1 MKIHHLRNATFV
13 IESGANHILIDPMLC
28 EKGTLPPF
36 ARFRHKSRKNP
47 LVSLP
52 ENAPKILKKVT
63 HCLITHSQKFGVKA
77 LQHTD
82 HLDAA
87 GEAFLRKNNIPV
99 VTREQDVS
107 YLKKY
112 GLTVE
117 VGLTYWQPA
126 NFLEGE
132 ITAVPALHGHS
143 WIHNLMANG
152 SGFFLQLPDEP
163 TIYISGDTV
172 YTKDVERALTELKPD
187 IAVMASGSA
196 SLDISDP
203 ILMPL
208 EELVIFVKTAP
219 RVVIANHLEALNH
232 CPTTRLPLKQTLEQ
246 KGLLSKTFIP
256 SDGETLNFD
265 KDGFN
270 GGGMKNVETKK

>member
-13 IESGANHILIDPMLC
+13 IESGTKHILIDPMLC

-52 ENAPKILKKVT
+52 ENAPEILRKVT

-82 HLDAA
+82 HLDAE
-87 GEAFLRKNNIPV
+87 GEAFLQKNNIPV
-99 VTREQDVS
+99 ITREQDVS
-107 YLKKY
+107 YLKKH
-112 GLTVE
+112 GLTIE
-117 VGLTYWQPA
+117 VGLTYWQSV
-126 NFLEGE
+126 NFLGGA

-152 SGFFLQLPDEP
+152 AGFYLQLPDEP

-172 YTKDVERALTELKPD
+172 YTNDVERALTEYMPD

-208 EELVIFVKTAP
+208 EELVTFVQTAP
-219 RVVIANHLEALNH
+219 KIVIANHLEALNH
-232 CPTTRLPLKQTLEQ
+232 CPTSRLQLKQTLE
-246 KGLLSKTFIP
+246 KKDLLSNVFIP
-256 SDGETLNFD
+256 DDGETLIFD
-265 KDGFN
+265 KD
-270 GGGMKNVETKK
+270 NVARIVA